1 MLSRHEYCMSKLKTT
16 YVCQQCGAVSV
27 RWEGRCGECGEWN
40 SLVEEVVA
48 QEGPHVRAAFTER
61 STPVPLTAAAEGEPP
76 RVSTGV
82 AECDRVLGGGI
93 VAGSLMLVGGDPGIG
108 KSTLMLQVSSFL
120 ASNHGKVL
128 YVSGEESFNQT
139 RLRARR
145 LGALNENLFILTETA
160 VDSIRG
166 VIKSGEYGF
175 VVIDSIQSVYSSQI
189 AAAPGSVG
197 QVRECA
203 NEFLRIAKGENVPIF
218 LVGHVTKEGSIA
230 GPRLLEHL
238 VDTVLYF
245 EGEGRQALRIL
256 RAVKNRF
263 GSTNEIGV
271 FEMTESGLHDVPN
284 PSALFLS
291 ERPKGVSGSVVF
303 PSIEGT
309 RPLLVEVQALV
320 CGSSL
325 ASPRRT
331 ATGVNPNRLSLLL
344 AVLEKRAGLHFADK
358 DVFVNVVGG
367 VRLDEPGA
375 DLAIA
380 LALVSSLREI
390 PLASALVAF
399 GEVGLAGEVRAVDM
413 VRQRVTE
420 ASKFGFTTCMIPR
433 SSAGDV
439 DGGRIRLL
447 PAGGVSQAVQMALEE
462 CDASGTQA

>member
-1 MLSRHEYCMSKLKTT
+1 MAKAKTI
-16 YVCQQCGAVSV
+16 YVCQQCGAVSR
-27 RWEGRCGECGEWN
+27 RWEGRCTDCGEWN
-40 SLVEEVVA
+40 SLVEEQVVE
-48 QEGPHVRAAFTER
+48 EGTHARAAIKDGAK
-61 STPVPLTAAAEGEPP
+61 PVPLTASSEVEAP
-76 RVSTGV
+76 RVSTGT

-93 VAGSLMLVGGDPGIG
+93 VQGSLMLVGGDPGIG
-108 KSTLMLQVSSFL
+108 KSTLMLQVSRHL
-120 ASNHGKVL
+120 AAEHGKVL

-145 LGALNENLFILTETA
+145 LGALDDNLFILTETA
-160 VDSIRG
+160 VSAIQKQ
-166 VIKSGEYGF
+166 IASGDYEF
-175 VVIDSIQSVYSSQI
+175 VVIDSIQSVYSSQLSS
-189 AAAPGSVG
+189 APGSVG

-203 NEFLRIAKGENVPIF
+203 NEFLRLAKGEGVPIF
-218 LVGHVTKEGSIA
+218 LVGHVTKNGAIA

-271 FEMTESGLHDVPN
+271 FEMTEGGLRDVPN

-320 CGSSL
+320 CPSPL

-344 AVLEKRAGLHFADK
+344 AVLEKRAGLHFSDK

-367 VRLDEPGA
+367 VRLEEPGA
-375 DLAIA
+375 DLAVA
-380 LALVSSLREI
+380 LALASSLREV
-390 PLASALVAF
+390 SVSSNLVAF
-399 GEVGLAGEVRAVDM
+399 GEIGLAGEVRAADM

-420 ASKFGFTTCMIPR
+420 ASKFGFTTCIIPR
-433 SSAGDV
+433 SSAADLDAAG
-439 DGGRIRLL
+439 IALL
-447 PAGGVSQAVQMALEE
+447 PVNGVSQAIDSALEGYDDSATE
-462 CDASGTQA
+462 A